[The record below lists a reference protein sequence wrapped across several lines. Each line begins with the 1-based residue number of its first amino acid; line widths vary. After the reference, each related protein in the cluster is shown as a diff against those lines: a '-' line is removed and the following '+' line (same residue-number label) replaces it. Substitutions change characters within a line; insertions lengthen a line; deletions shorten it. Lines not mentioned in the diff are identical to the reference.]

1 MGGDGEAYFRYLDAL
16 VKEGL
21 SEEMMFTLRPT
32 VAGRM
37 FQAERPAHT
46 KALKWVPALCGWSEV
61 GKETE
66 LERLAGNYREESGF
80 HSVW

>member
-32 VAGRM
+32 VAGECSR
-37 FQAERPAHT
+37 QRDQHIQRP
-46 KALKWVPALCGWSEV
+46 
-61 GKETE
+61 
-66 LERLAGNYREESGF
+66 
-80 HSVW
+80 